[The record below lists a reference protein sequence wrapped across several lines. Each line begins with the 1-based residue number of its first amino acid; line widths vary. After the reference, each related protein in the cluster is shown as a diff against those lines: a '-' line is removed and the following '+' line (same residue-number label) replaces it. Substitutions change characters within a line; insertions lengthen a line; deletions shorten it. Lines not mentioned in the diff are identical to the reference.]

1 MRLII
6 VAVGR
11 ASAGDPEAKLYDS
24 YVKRLPWQ
32 VTLKEI
38 DERRSVKGAARQA
51 REAKLLLEATPQKAV
66 TVALDEK
73 GKTMDSRAFAEQ
85 LSRWQDEGQREVAFL
100 IGGADG
106 HTDDI
111 RARAQL
117 KLSLGAMTWPH
128 MLARVMLAEQLY
140 RASSILAGHPYHRD

>member
-11 ASAGDPEAKLYDS
+11 ASTVDPEAKLYS
-24 YVKRLPWQ
+24 GYIKRLPWQ
-32 VTLKEI
+32 VTLRDI
-38 DERRSVKGAARQA
+38 DERRSVKGAERQA
-51 REAKLLLEATPQKAV
+51 REAKQLLAAV
-66 TVALDEK
+66 PDQAAAVVLDEK
-73 GKTMDSRAFAEQ
+73 GKTLDSRAFAA
-85 LSRWQDEGQREVAFL
+85 LLGRWQDEGRREVAFL

-106 HTDDI
+106 HRQEV
-111 RARAQL
+111 RARANL
-117 KLSLGAMTWPH
+117 VLSLGAMTWPH